1 MSDSKAEIQ
10 GALWRIPPVDDTEP
24 PGLDSP
30 GIVPGSSGHSRSLQL
45 ICTFDNKQENMRR
58 SECIHYFVIKSSVNT
73 TSGLKINFRR
83 WPDTLTG
90 QR

>member
-58 SECIHYFVIKSSVNT
+58 SECVHYFVIKPVV
-73 TSGLKINFRR
+73 
-83 WPDTLTG
+83 
-90 QR
+90 

>member
-45 ICTFDNKQENMRR
+45 ICTFDNKQENTRR
-58 SECIHYFVIKSSVNT
+58 SECVHYFVIKSIV
-73 TSGLKINFRR
+73 
-83 WPDTLTG
+83 
-90 QR
+90 

>member
-58 SECIHYFVIKSSVNT
+58 SECVHYFVIKSRARN
-73 TSGLKINFRR
+73 LKNPQVAF
-83 WPDTLTG
+83 WQPTG
-90 QR
+90 EI